1 MLDWEKKEYIED
13 ACWSIIGIVLH
24 AGIVLGLIW
33 AIGYGI
39 SETIR
44 EPSVPNKEVV
54 VVKEY
59 EYTSDDFS
67 KVESLLNEYGRVMF
81 EYDLSGN
88 LKSVNNP
95 YGIMIG
101 GELVEFS
108 SVEEAH
114 KFAMML
120 LHKEMKNY
128 NVKEEP
134 IMHIF
139 STIFEDSM
147 YYTNIPDE
155 PIRW

>member
-1 MLDWEKKEYIED
+1 MCNWEKKEYIED

-24 AGIVLGLIW
+24 VGIVLGLIW

-44 EPSVPNKEVV
+44 DPSVPNKEVV

-59 EYTSDDFS
+59 EYTSDDYS
-67 KVESLLNEYGRVMF
+67 KVDSLLNEYGRLML
-81 EYDLSGN
+81 EHDLSGN

-101 GELVEFS
+101 GELVVFS
-108 SVEEAH
+108 SVEDAH

-120 LHKEMKNY
+120 LHKELKEY
-128 NVKEEP
+128 NVKIEP
-134 IMHIF
+134 LMHIF

-147 YYTNIPDE
+147 YYTNIPNE